1 MVCSLLCSVN
11 LFPKYLIL
19 AVQLKKKTTTVR
31 SDNAVVSGSI
41 ADRSNFMSD
50 CKQMQVRLKNGKY
63 INLKRKKYR
72 ANMLQNRFDL
82 CG

>member
-1 MVCSLLCSVN
+1 MFCESIFKIFNFSR
-11 LFPKYLIL
+11 
-19 AVQLKKKTTTVR
+19 AAKKTTMR

-63 INLKRKKYR
+63 INLAPVVQRLDNAIHR
-72 ANMLQNRFDL
+72 INRYPADK
-82 CG
+82 C

>member
-19 AVQLKKKTTTVR
+19 AVQLKKTTMR

-50 CKQMQVRLKNGKY
+50 CRQMQVRLKNGKY
-63 INLKRKKYR
+63 INLERKKYQ

>member
-1 MVCSLLCSVN
+1 MN

-19 AVQLKKKTTTVR
+19 AVQLKKKKTTMQ

-50 CKQMQVRLKNGKY
+50 YKQIQVRLKNGKF
-63 INLKRKKYR
+63 INLERKKYQT
-72 ANMLQNRFDL
+72 NMLQNRFDL
-82 CG
+82 CE

>member
-1 MVCSLLCSVN
+1 MFCESIS
-11 LFPKYLIL
+11 KYLIL
-19 AVQLKKKTTTVR
+19 AVQLKKTTMR

-41 ADRSNFMSD
+41 ADRSNFMFD

-63 INLKRKKYR
+63 INLELKKYQ
-72 ANMLQNRFDL
+72 ANLLQNRFDL